1 MIRLSVIIPTAGRS
15 TLENTVESVLHQL
28 GPGDELIVVG
38 NRPPAS
44 RFWEKEVDPK
54 GWSYQFIHYDN
65 GGVLANQLS
74 VRTGHAPGH
83 PSGAEERDLGDSI
96 ATGTHLLHIDDDDIF
111 MKDAFENIR
120 RSLIL
125 NPDKVHIFQMK
136 YGIEKQWISPCA
148 VDIDGEPTL
157 GVHEAVSMGNFGG
170 MQMVFPRVKPNPQ
183 WVNEGG
189 NKNIAEDYF
198 VTTRYIAELGEPV
211 WPHITIGIIRPTEKQ
226 LQEHHALV
234 VRPTYAPQPFWNGHQ
249 QPRII
254 PGRGTMKTK
263 AMLDAA
269 LKRRKGIIDR

>member
-28 GPGDELIVVG
+28 RKGDQLIVVG
-38 NRPPAS
+38 ARPP
-44 RFWEKEVDPK
+44 E
-54 GWSYQFIHYDN
+54 QFRSEMPCAPPGVWIHFEPYAN
-65 GGVLANQLS
+65 GGVLPNQLS
-74 VRTGHAPGH
+74 VRTGKDPGH
-83 PSGAEERDLGDSI
+83 PSGAEERDLGDSL
-96 ATGTHLLHIDDDDIF
+96 AVGTHLLHIDDDDIF
-111 MKDAFENIR
+111 TKDAFENIR

-136 YGIEKQWISPCA
+136 YGMQPQWISPCA

-198 VTTRYIAELGEPV
+198 VTTRYIAALGDPV
-211 WPHITIGIIRPTEKQ
+211 WPHITIGIIRPNEKQ
-226 LQEHHALV
+226 LKANNALV
-234 VRPTYAPQPFWNGHQ
+234 VRPTYAPQPFWNGVQ
-249 QPRII
+249 QPRIV

-263 AMLDAA
+263 AMLEAA
-269 LKRRKGIIDR
+269 KKRRMGIIDR